1 MIYHSLTELIGN
13 TPLLELHRYQE
24 KLGLNARLVAK
35 LEMFNPCSSAKDRIA
50 LAMVEDGLAS
60 GKLTP
65 DSVLIEPTS
74 GNTGIGL
81 AFVAATKGMRLILTM
96 PETMSEERR
105 AVLRALGAELVLTE
119 GAKGMQGAVEKAEE
133 LARELPGGVIL
144 QQFENPSNPEAHRRT
159 TAREILRD
167 TGGELAAF
175 VAGVGTGG
183 TLTGVGEI
191 LRQEVPGIRIVAVEP
206 AGSPLLSGG
215 QAGPHKIQG
224 IGANFI
230 PKTLNTSVYDEVLAI
245 PEEEAFQAVREL
257 SRTEGLLC
265 GISSGAALT
274 AAVRLARREE
284 FAGKRIVVLFPDTGE
299 RYLST
304 GLYD

>member
-81 AFVAATKGMRLILTM
+81 AFVAATKGMSLILTM

>member
-60 GKLTP
+60 GKLMP